1 MIIVLLTDTIILA
14 TLLLSKYKAA
24 FRILEKSPA
33 LLARAMNDMG
43 IESTDTFNKWLIE
56 EREYLEGLKKE
67 PEYEMLQMEYYQ
79 KLMKLWESE

>member
-1 MIIVLLTDTIILA
+1 MIIVLLTNTVILA

-24 FRILEKSPA
+24 LRILKKLPA

-43 IESTDTFNKWLIE
+43 IESTDTFDEWLIE

-79 KLMKLWESE
+79 KLVKLWESE